1 MTALA
6 KRNKEMRDLNILLW
20 QTIIDLYEG
29 GHKADDYS
37 GFLTEYL
44 KHADKIE
51 ADFEAAQAEEE
62 ERNSTNHPSSGTR
75 AGTSSSNQPQP
86 ASSSWLLSGA
96 TAPAAAPSSTDRPSV
111 PFSFSATAPSSSTPS
126 FAFGAT
132 TSAASST
139 NSSVPTISFGATTT
153 TTSAPSTTN
162 SHTVSNVGGGGVEEN
177 EEEDDPTAN
186 PDDGKV
192 EFVERME
199 NTEEEVLYEVRAIP
213 LKKEN
218 TEWQKRDIGALRV
231 YRHKVTR
238 THRMAVRNECGKVR
252 LNVAVSSGMKF
263 EKVETNG
270 KGGNKV
276 ANVRFVAVEEESK
289 GVEWFMLQV
298 KPESLDELHTLLTSL
313 V

>member
-1 MTALA
+1 
-6 KRNKEMRDLNILLW
+6 MRDLNILLW

-37 GFLTEYL
+37 GFLKEYL
-44 KHADKIE
+44 EHADKIQE
-51 ADFEAAQAEEE
+51 AYEAAEEE
-62 ERNSTNHPSSGTR
+62 EEENGLSNESKPSASSVTSK
-75 AGTSSSNQPQP
+75 GTSTSNQPQP
-86 ASSSWLLSGA
+86 ASSSWSLFGA

-162 SHTVSNVGGGGVEEN
+162 SHTVSNVGGGGLEEN

-218 TEWQKRDIGALRV
+218 TEWKKRDIGALRV

-238 THRMAVRNECGKVR
+238 THRMAVRNEYGKVHF
-252 LNVAVSSGMKF
+252 NVAVSSGMKF
-263 EKVETNG
+263 EKVEKNG
-270 KGGNKV
+270 KGGKKV
-276 ANVRFVAVEEESK
+276 TYVRFVAVEEESK
-289 GVEWFMLQV
+289 GGELFMLQV
-298 KPESLDELHTLLTSL
+298 KPESLDELHNLLTSL